1 MHTTLLWYTARAA
14 GIVTWALL
22 AASVLWG
29 LALSTRVLRGRP
41 RPAWLLDLHRFL
53 GGAAVVFL
61 AVHIVTILFDT
72 YVHFGLVEVLVPL
85 TGTWRTG
92 AVAWGIVAMYLLVAV
107 ELTSLARAR
116 LPKRV
121 WDASHYIAFPL
132 FLFASIHALTAGT
145 DRSAPAL
152 RLAVFGVGAAVALLT
167 AVRAAEVARHGPE
180 RARRPLPPRPR
191 GGRPEAAMSAVAAA
205 VRTDERRLLREVR
218 GGRPVTLAEHRSRY
232 RPPSPPGR
240 RPQPALIDLVAEA
253 GLRGRGGA
261 GFPTARKLA
270 AVAGGRGPPDRGCQR
285 HRGRAGQQQGP
296 GPRDT
301 RRTWSSTV
309 RRSPPPPSA
318 PRGSSSASTAQTAGP
333 CGRCAHAIA
342 ERAVRGA
349 TVAIELAATPTRYVA
364 GEETALVHYL
374 NGGEAKPTH
383 VPPRPFE
390 KGVDGRPTLSTTSRR
405 WPTSPRSPASA
416 RPGSARP
423 GRATSRGRRLSP

>member
-116 LPKRV
+116 LPKRI
-121 WDASHYIAFPL
+121 WDASHYVAFPL

-167 AVRAAEVARHGPE
+167 AVRATEVARHGPE
-180 RARRPLPPRPR
+180 RARRPLPPGP
-191 GGRPEAAMSAVAAA
+191 AAA
-205 VRTDERRLLREVR
+205 
-218 GGRPVTLAEHRSRY
+218 A
-232 RPPSPPGR
+232 
-240 RPQPALIDLVAEA
+240 
-253 GLRGRGGA
+253 
-261 GFPTARKLA
+261 
-270 AVAGGRGPPDRGCQR
+270 
-285 HRGRAGQQQGP
+285 
-296 GPRDT
+296 
-301 RRTWSSTV
+301 RRT
-309 RRSPPPPSA
+309 R
-318 PRGSSSASTAQTAGP
+318 
-333 CGRCAHAIA
+333 
-342 ERAVRGA
+342 
-349 TVAIELAATPTRYVA
+349 
-364 GEETALVHYL
+364 
-374 NGGEAKPTH
+374 
-383 VPPRPFE
+383 
-390 KGVDGRPTLSTTSRR
+390 
-405 WPTSPRSPASA
+405 
-416 RPGSARP
+416 
-423 GRATSRGRRLSP
+423 